1 MAKIILRTGKVAF
14 KIILLFAILGL
25 IFFSIKILTP
35 ARAQIVPDASELS
48 DDFALAET
56 YQEQGN
62 FNEAELI
69 YQGITEQYP
78 GTDDA
83 LAAQTQLVILYIN
96 WDKAADADAAL
107 EQLTS
112 SFYGH
117 PDIARAVCDIADQY
131 YWELEKYEKAR
142 ELHQHVLDNWP
153 DSKVAILSQADIAA
167 CNIRLGDAPNAET
180 AIEKLLVEFS
190 ESELIAEA
198 ARNIVDEYLSLQQ
211 YEKARELCQYVL
223 ENWPSSEDAVWLQ
236 AGLAISHSGL
246 GDGTNAQVAIDSL
259 LADFNDH
266 LDLPYAMFQVGEKYY
281 MKALQLEHQ
290 GLDTEARDCFARAIA
305 VSEKVITKLSK
316 STADPY
322 YLSATA
328 DSYYLS
334 AVCYRRLG
342 EYEKAIERY
351 REVVDSW
358 PDYERACSAQ
368 FSISVCYEKLEES
381 GDLNES
387 EANALI
393 EQAYR
398 RVLESYPEC
407 GLAGKAWE
415 KLGWLN
421 FEKGQWAK
429 AAGCFE
435 LSLEKSPEDRK
446 PVHILYALGRAY
458 EEIGQLDKAAQ
469 VYNEFINTVP
479 SIDSRVEKVRARLEQ
494 LALVM

>member
-1 MAKIILRTGKVAF
+1 MFKKVLFVSVIFLFLGIAVFLGMTGEPLVDAAAQLEQADENNSYEQAEAVYNSIVA
-14 KIILLFAILGL
+14 
-25 IFFSIKILTP
+25 
-35 ARAQIVPDASELS
+35 D
-48 DDFALAET
+48 
-56 YQEQGN
+56 
-62 FNEAELI
+62 
-69 YQGITEQYP
+69 YP

-83 LAAQTQLVILYIN
+83 LEAQKQLVILYIS
-96 WDKAADADAAL
+96 WGKPTQVEAAFEGLVAEFSA
-107 EQLTS
+107 
-112 SFYGH
+112 H

-153 DSKVAILSQADIAA
+153 DSEVAILSQADIAA
-167 CNIRLGDAPNAET
+167 CNIRLGDAPNAEA
-180 AIEKLLVEFS
+180 AIEKLLAEFS

-198 ARNIVDEYLSLQQ
+198 ARNIVDEYISLQQ

-246 GDGTNAQVAIDSL
+246 GDDPNAQVAIDSL

-290 GLDTEARDCFARAIA
+290 GLDTEARDYFAKAIA
-305 VSEKVITKLSK
+305 VSEKVITELPE
-316 STADPY
+316 ST
-322 YLSATA
+322 ATA

-334 AVCYRRLG
+334 ALCYRRLG
-342 EYEKAIERY
+342 EYEKAIEY
-351 REVVDSW
+351 YQKVVSNW

-368 FSISVCYEKLEES
+368 FSIGRCYEKLEEL

-393 EQAYR
+393 EQAYK

-407 GLAGKAWE
+407 PLAADAWG

-421 FEKGQWAK
+421 FKKGQWLEATQY
-429 AAGCFE
+429 FE
-435 LSLEKSPEDRK
+435 LSLEKTPENYRSP
-446 PVHILYALGRAY
+446 HILYALGQAY
-458 EEIGQLDKAAQ
+458 EEIGQLDKATK
-469 VYNEFINTVP
+469 VYEEFINTVP
-479 SIDSRVEKVRARLEQ
+479 SIDPRVQKVKERLGK
-494 LALVM
+494 LGVTSDN

>member
-1 MAKIILRTGKVAF
+1 MAKIILRAGKVAI
-14 KIILLFAILGL
+14 KIILPFAILGL
-25 IFFSIKILTP
+25 IFYSIKMLTP
-35 ARAQIVPDASELS
+35 ARAQIEPEQSALADEL
-48 DDFALAET
+48 ALAET
-56 YQEQGN
+56 YQEQGHYA
-62 FNEAELI
+62 EAEQI
-69 YQGITEQYP
+69 YQGIIERYP
-78 GTDDA
+78 LTDYDFE
-83 LAAQTQLVILYIN
+83 AQKQLTILYIN
-96 WDKAADADAAL
+96 WDKPADADAAL

-167 CNIRLGDAPNAET
+167 CNIRLGDAPNAEA
-180 AIEKLLVEFS
+180 AIEKLLAEFS

-223 ENWPSSEDAVWLQ
+223 ENWPSSKDTVCLQ
-236 AGLAISHSGL
+236 AGLAISYSGL
-246 GDGTNAQVAIDSL
+246 GDNPNAQVAIDSL

-290 GLDTEARDCFARAIA
+290 GLDTEARDYFAKAIA
-305 VSEKVITKLSK
+305 VSEKVITELPG
-316 STADPY
+316 ST
-322 YLSATA
+322 ATA

-334 AVCYRRLG
+334 AVCYRRLV
-342 EYEKAIERY
+342 EYEKAIECY
-351 REVVDSW
+351 QEVIDSW
-358 PDYERACSAQ
+358 PDYERACSVQ
-368 FSISVCYEKLEES
+368 FSIGRCYEKLEES

-398 RVLESYPEC
+398 RLLESYPEC

-435 LSLEKSPEDRK
+435 LSLEKYLENYRPC
-446 PVHILYALGRAY
+446 HILYPLGRAY
-458 EEIGQLDKAAQ
+458 EELGQLEKAGQ
-469 VYNEFINTVP
+469 VYNEFIQTTYP
-479 SIDSRVEKVRARLEQ
+479 ADPRIERVKARLEN
-494 LALVM
+494 LDLPTNN